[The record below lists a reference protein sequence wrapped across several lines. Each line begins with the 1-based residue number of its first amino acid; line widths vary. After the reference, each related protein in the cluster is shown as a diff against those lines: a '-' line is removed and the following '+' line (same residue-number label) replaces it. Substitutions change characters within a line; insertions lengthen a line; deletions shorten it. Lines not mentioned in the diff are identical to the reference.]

1 MISFKKIIPSLFI
14 IHSAF
19 LLAQTQTFPL
29 NGAPNNI
36 HSYYA
41 FKNCTLHV
49 DESTTINNATL
60 IIKDGLVVEASEK
73 ASIPASAV
81 VYDLKGKHIYPSFIE
96 MYSDYGMPDVRV
108 AARSSGPPQMES
120 NIKGAYGWNQAIKA
134 DADAYKVFT
143 NNDAKAD
150 ELRKLGFGLV
160 LTSNKDGIVRGSGPV
175 VLLNTQ
181 KKENEI
187 IVKDKAAA
195 FYSFNKG
202 SSTQDYP
209 SSLMG
214 AIALLRQTYLDAQWY
229 AANKTKTEYNISLDA
244 FNNLQTLPS
253 IFDVSDKLNALRADK
268 VGDEFKTKYI
278 IKGRGDEYQR
288 VDDIQQTFCKYI
300 IPLNYPDAFDVE
312 DPYEAENIT
321 LTELKHWEMAPANAK
336 FLHEAGVTF
345 ALTTADLKDKTK
357 FLKNLRKAIKY
368 GFHEKDALKSLTTTP
383 AEMLGMADKV
393 GALKKGM
400 MADFII
406 TSKNIFEEDAA
417 ICENWVGGTPY
428 RYSDFNMPDLRG
440 QYVLSY
446 NNTNFKVEIAGLEID
461 KPTATIVLKDTTK
474 TTFVIAF
481 KNNNLVFHFN
491 KDTTTLDR
499 FDLNYNAKDS
509 SFTGKMQSSTSTW
522 YDASLVKTG
531 ALKPAAKDTAK
542 AKKDKKVEAPTF
554 GEVYYPF
561 LSFGRPE
568 SQENVIKKFKNRL
581 AAILIKNATIWTNEA
596 DSILTETDVYIVEG
610 KIVRIAPNIDAP
622 KLAFSKTIDAKG
634 KHLTAG
640 IIDEHSHI
648 AISEGVNEGTQASS
662 AEVRIGDV
670 VNSEDI
676 NIYRQLAGGV
686 TSAQLL
692 HGSANPIGGQSQII
706 KLRWGQSPED
716 MKYEKAPGFI
726 KFALGENV
734 KQSNWGDFNNV
745 RFPQTR
751 MGTEQV
757 YYDNF
762 IRAKEYEKTM
772 AGASKDKNAA
782 APRRDLELDALV
794 EILHDTRHITCHS
807 YIQSEINML
816 IDVADSM
823 HFKINTFTHILEG
836 YKVADKMKAHNIAAS
851 TFADWWAYKMEVMDA
866 IPYNAALLTKMGL
879 TTSINSDDAEM
890 GRRLNQEAAKS
901 IKYGGLTEVQALKL
915 ATLNP
920 AKMLHIDDKV
930 GSIKVGKVADVVLW
944 TDNPLSINAKVDK
957 TIIDGIIYYDADEDL
972 KLRDELAKERA
983 RIIQKMIA
991 AKKGGEPTQKASPK
1005 KPKLYHCDTM
1015 GNEVKE

>member
-1 MISFKKIIPSLFI
+1 
-14 IHSAF
+14 
-19 LLAQTQTFPL
+19 
-29 NGAPNNI
+29 
-36 HSYYA
+36 
-41 FKNCTLHV
+41 
-49 DESTTINNATL
+49 
-60 IIKDGLVVEASEK
+60 
-73 ASIPASAV
+73 
-81 VYDLKGKHIYPSFIE
+81 
-96 MYSDYGMPDVRV
+96 
-108 AARSSGPPQMES
+108 
-120 NIKGAYGWNQAIKA
+120 QAIKA
-134 DADAYKVFT
+134 DFEAYKNFT

-160 LTSNKDGIVRGSGPV
+160 LTSAKDGIVRGSGAV

-202 SSTQDYP
+202 TSTQDYP

-229 AANKTKTEYNISLDA
+229 ATNKTKTEYNISLEA
-244 FNNLQTLPS
+244 FNALQTLPS

-278 IKGRGDEYQR
+278 IKGKGDEYQR

-336 FLHEAGVTF
+336 FLQEAGVTF

-368 GFHEKDALKSLTTTP
+368 GLNEKVALKSLTSTP
-383 AEMLGMADKV
+383 AEMLGIADKV
-393 GALKKGM
+393 GSLKKGM
-400 MADFII
+400 LADFII
-406 TSKNIFEEDAA
+406 TSKNIFEEDAT
-417 ICENWVGGTPY
+417 IYENWVGGTPY
-428 RYSDFNMPDLRG
+428 HYSDFNMPDLRG
-440 QYVLSY
+440 NYLLSY
-446 NNTNFKVEIAGLEID
+446 NNNKLKVEISAIEVD

-474 TTFVIAF
+474 TTFVINF

-491 KDTTTLDR
+491 KDTLTLDR
-499 FDLNYNAKDS
+499 FDLNYNETDS
-509 SFTGKMQSSTSTW
+509 SFTGKMQSSTGTW

-531 ALKPAAKDTAK
+531 ALKTNAKDTTK
-542 AKKDKKVEAPTF
+542 NKKDKKAEEPTI

-561 LSFGRPE
+561 LSFGQPQ
-568 SQENVIKKFKNRL
+568 SHENIIKKFKNRYD
-581 AAILIKNATIWTNEA
+581 AILIKNATVWTNEA

-622 KLAFSKTIDAKG
+622 KLAFAKTIDAKG

-640 IIDEHSHI
+640 IVDEHSHI
-648 AISEGVNEGTQASS
+648 AISEGVNEGAQAST

-686 TSAQLL
+686 TTAQLL

-716 MKYEKAPGFI
+716 MKYEKAPEFI

-734 KQSNWGDFNNV
+734 KQSNWGDFNTL

-757 YYDNF
+757 YYDHF
-762 IRAKEYEKTM
+762 IRAKEYEKAMNTT
-772 AGASKDKNAA
+772 SKDKNAA
-782 APRRDLELDALV
+782 TPRRDLELDALV
-794 EILHDTRHITCHS
+794 EILHDKRHITCHS
-807 YIQSEINML
+807 YVQSELNML
-816 IDVADSM
+816 MDVADSM

-866 IPYNAALLTKMGL
+866 IPYNAAILTKMGI
-879 TTSINSDDAEM
+879 TTGINSDDAEM
-890 GRRLNQEAAKS
+890 GRRLNQEAAKC

-920 AKMLHIDDKV
+920 AKILHIDDKV

-957 TIIDGIIYYDADEDL
+957 TIVDGIIYYDIDEDM
-972 KLRDELAKERA
+972 KLRDEVAKERA

-991 AKKGGEPTQKASPK
+991 AKKGGEATQKVAPK

-1015 GNEVKE
+1015 GNEVNE

>member
-1 MISFKKIIPSLFI
+1 V
-14 IHSAF
+14 
-19 LLAQTQTFPL
+19 
-29 NGAPNNI
+29 

-49 DESTTINNATL
+49 DESTTLYNATL
-60 IIKDGLVVEASEK
+60 LIKDGLVVDAGQK
-73 ASIPASAV
+73 TTIPASAV

-96 MYSDYGMPDVRV
+96 MYSDYGMPEVRPTP
-108 AARSSGPPQMES
+108 RSYGPPQMES
-120 NIKGAYGWNQAIKA
+120 NTKGAYGWNQAVKA

-143 NNDAKAD
+143 NNDTKAD

-160 LTSNKDGIVRGSGPV
+160 LTSAKDGIIRGSGTV

-187 IVKDKAAA
+187 IVKDKAAG

-202 SSTQDYP
+202 TSSQDYP

-229 AANKTKTEYNISLDA
+229 AANKNKSEYNISLDA
-244 FNNLQTLPS
+244 FNSLQSLPS
-253 IFDVSDKLNALRADK
+253 VFEVSDKLNALRADK

-278 IKGRGDEYQR
+278 IKGKGDEYQR

-300 IPLNYPDAFDVE
+300 IPLNFPDAFDVE

-321 LTELKHWEMAPANAK
+321 LAELKHWEMAPANAK

-345 ALTTADLKDKTK
+345 ALTSADLKDKTK
-357 FLKNLRKAIKY
+357 FLKNLRKAVKY
-368 GFHEKDALKSLTTTP
+368 GLSEKDALKSVTVIP
-383 AEMLGMADKV
+383 AEMLGISDKA
-393 GALKKGM
+393 GSLKKGM
-400 MADFII
+400 LANFII
-406 TSKNIFEEDAA
+406 TSKNIFEEDAS
-417 ICENWVGGTPY
+417 IYENWVGGTPY
-428 RYSDFNMPDLRG
+428 RYSDFNMPDIRG
-440 QYVLSY
+440 QYWLSY
-446 NNTNFKVEIAGLEID
+446 NNNKFKVEIAGVELD
-461 KPTATIVLKDTTK
+461 KPTAAIVLKDTTK
-474 TTFVIAF
+474 TTLVINL
-481 KNNNLVFHFN
+481 KNNNLVFNFN
-491 KDTTTLDR
+491 KDTATLDR
-499 FDLNYNAKDS
+499 FDLNYNAADS
-509 SFTGKMQSSTSTW
+509 SFSGKMQSSTSDW
-522 YDASLVKTG
+522 YDAKLTKTG
-531 ALKPAAKDTAK
+531 PLKASAKDTSK
-542 AKKDKKVEAPTF
+542 TKKDKKLEEPF
-554 GEVYYPF
+554 IGDVYYPF
-561 LSFGRPE
+561 TSFGRTE
-568 SQENVIKKFKNRL
+568 SHENMIKKFKNRL
-581 AAILIKNATIWTNEA
+581 GAILIKNATVWTNEA
-596 DSILTETDVYIVEG
+596 DSILTEYDVYIVEG
-610 KIVRIAPNIDAP
+610 KIVRIAPNIDAS
-622 KLAFSKTIDAKG
+622 KLAFAKTIDAKG

-648 AISEGVNEGTQASS
+648 AISEGVNEGAQASS

-686 TSAQLL
+686 TCAQLL

-706 KLRWGQSPED
+706 KLRWGLSPED
-716 MKYEKAPGFI
+716 MKYEKAPEFI

-734 KQSNWGDFNNV
+734 KQSNWGDFNTI

-762 IRAKEYEKTM
+762 IRAKEYEKAM
-772 AGASKDKNAA
+772 ATAASSKDKAS
-782 APRRDLELDALV
+782 PRRDLELDALV
-794 EILHDTRHITCHS
+794 EILHDKRHITCHS
-807 YIQSEINML
+807 YVQSEINML

-866 IPYNAALLTKMGL
+866 IPYNAAILTKMGL

-890 GRRLNQEAAKS
+890 GRRLNQEAAKC

-944 TDNPLSINAKVDK
+944 TDNPLSVNAKVDK
-957 TIIDGIIYYDADEDL
+957 TIIDGIIYYDVDEDL
-972 KLRDELAKERA
+972 KLRDEVAKERA
-983 RIIQKMIA
+983 RIIQKMIK
-991 AKKGGEPTQKASPK
+991 AKQGGEPTQKASPK

-1015 GNEVKE
+1015 GNEVNE